1 MSKVTETSLIIKK
14 ETKFDKIRKTLFMMF
29 FRINDVTLESN
40 QTGTT
45 MNIKATNRIKV
56 VLV

>member
-29 FRINDVTLESN
+29 FRKRISN
-40 QTGTT
+40 
-45 MNIKATNRIKV
+45 ATRNRRFMHT
-56 VLV
+56 